1 MIKRLFKKIQ
11 RFDLIENGKVEHL
24 FKITHLDSSTAVY
37 NNSGEIV
44 MKSKIIIIN
53 NKEEKTNETFNK
65 GD

>member
-1 MIKRLFKKIQ
+1 MINRLFKKIQ

-24 FKITHLDSSTAVY
+24 FKITHLDNSTAVY

-53 NKEEKTNETFNK
+53 NKEE
-65 GD
+65 